1 MASWGDAAEDE
12 KRGRYVPPHMRGSG
26 QGGRAPPGPEVN
38 VSRGGWEGGYRQRG
52 GWSGG
57 RGGGGGGGG
66 GGFEARDHRGY
77 GGGDRGGR
85 GRFGGGGGGGRGGGG
100 GYGGGDRRVGG
111 GGGGWGRSRV
121 QEEDPF
127 KQEAAARESVDA
139 IFSTE
144 NTGINFEAYEDIP
157 VEHTGRDVPAPMEV
171 FDEAT
176 LGTGLF
182 ANVARCKFLKP
193 TPVQKYAVTIGL
205 AGRDLMAC
213 AQTGSGKTAAFCFP
227 IIASMLRGGY
237 EPGGRNRKA
246 FPAALILA
254 PTRELTSQINE
265 EARKF
270 TYQTGIRSVVIYG
283 GAPVQ
288 QQVTTG
294 KQHITYHDPKQ
305 SKAKQS
311 KQIRESVTR
320 LSVDGSIFAYRACM
334 LAFFEVKSLV

>member
-38 VSRGGWEGGYRQRG
+38 VSRGGGGWDGGYRRG
-52 GWSGG
+52 GWN
-57 RGGGGGGGG
+57 GGGGGGGG
-66 GGFEARDHRGY
+66 RGGYDSRDRGY
-77 GGGDRGGR
+77 GGGDRGG
-85 GRFGGGGGGGRGGGG
+85 GGGGGRGRYSGGGGRAGGGG
-100 GYGGGDRRVGG
+100 GYGDRRVG

-127 KQEAAARESVDA
+127 KQEAAARESADA

-157 VEHTGRDVPAPMEV
+157 VEHTGRDVPPPMEV

-176 LGTGLF
+176 LGSGLY
-182 ANVARCKFLKP
+182 ANVARCKFKKP

-237 EPGGRNRKA
+237 VPGGRNRKA

-270 TYQTGIRSVVIYG
+270 TYQTGIRPVVIYG

-288 QQVTTG
+288 QQVTKNSPGRIKG
-294 KQHITYHDPKQ
+294 K
-305 SKAKQS
+305 
-311 KQIRESVTR
+311 RN
-320 LSVDGSIFAYRACM
+320 
-334 LAFFEVKSLV
+334 